1 MWLRAK
7 ACGPLS
13 ASSRTHFGFVRG
25 TCGARAAIGSCVSG
39 VSDAVQLV
47 VAHRETVA
55 LRIISGLWL
64 FAGQL
69 THFSPRKP
77 AYSPAAQV
85 SEHLN
90 FAQLKVAFRCDPH
103 CASRSDTR
111 RCRPVSPDAFA
122 MLVPIRLC
130 RTGSCRVFHVAVPNL
145 RLDVGRPEMM
155 PTGSSTV
162 TGQLQR
168 GESLSRL
175 GLFAHV
181 LPPRTVRGL
190 IPSVDKLA
198 AARSSPAVLVAVAI
212 QANELQLDLNRPRR

>member
-1 MWLRAK
+1 
-7 ACGPLS
+7 
-13 ASSRTHFGFVRG
+13 
-25 TCGARAAIGSCVSG
+25 
-39 VSDAVQLV
+39 
-47 VAHRETVA
+47 
-55 LRIISGLWL
+55 
-64 FAGQL
+64 
-69 THFSPRKP
+69 
-77 AYSPAAQV
+77 
-85 SEHLN
+85 
-90 FAQLKVAFRCDPH
+90 
-103 CASRSDTR
+103 
-111 RCRPVSPDAFA
+111 
-122 MLVPIRLC
+122 
-130 RTGSCRVFHVAVPNL
+130 
-145 RLDVGRPEMM
+145 M

>member
-1 MWLRAK
+1 MWCTSRHRVLCVRRFRCSA
-7 ACGPLS
+7 ARSSSPRNCG
-13 ASSRTHFGFVRG
+13 SSHYL
-25 TCGARAAIGSCVSG
+25 GS
-39 VSDAVQLV
+39 
-47 VAHRETVA
+47 VA

-122 MLVPIRLC
+122 ML
-130 RTGSCRVFHVAVPNL
+130 
-145 RLDVGRPEMM
+145 
-155 PTGSSTV
+155 
-162 TGQLQR
+162 
-168 GESLSRL
+168 
-175 GLFAHV
+175 
-181 LPPRTVRGL
+181 
-190 IPSVDKLA
+190 
-198 AARSSPAVLVAVAI
+198 
-212 QANELQLDLNRPRR
+212 